1 MLIGIGQDRKVNA
14 ERIIFMYDD
23 DVCVYPAQSFDSFKY
38 QADGDW
44 TNELFYSNLTS
55 SNNTD
60 KYFIE
65 RHATDYFN
73 ESDDKF
79 TTYYAP
85 LINSESGNN

>member
-1 MLIGIGQDRKVNA
+1 
-14 ERIIFMYDD
+14 MYDD
-23 DVCVYPAQSFDSFKY
+23 NVCVYPAQSFKPFKY
-38 QADGDW
+38 QTSQDW
-44 TNELFYSNLTS
+44 TSELFYRNLTAS
-55 SNNTD
+55 DNTD

>member
-23 DVCVYPAQSFDSFKY
+23 NVCVYPAQSFDSFKY
-38 QADGDW
+38 QTPQDW
-44 TNELFYSNLTS
+44 TSELFYRNLTAS
-55 SNNTD
+55 DNTD

-73 ESDDKF
+73 ES
-79 TTYYAP
+79 
-85 LINSESGNN
+85 